1 MKTNKL
7 NRISS
12 VISNFLFISFLI
24 LSFIPIVSNASG
36 LVICGSDTAEYTAS
50 KSVNN
55 SGGTSASLSNFN
67 SVSCQI
73 SNLLPEINHLI
84 NWFISAVGLFFVF
97 RIIWISSKMVFFAYD
112 QSVHTAAIKDLES
125 AVIGFAIVMIAFI
138 LINTIYAAF
147 QIKIN
152 GATGFQFSPF

>member
-1 MKTNKL
+1 MNTNKL
-7 NRISS
+7 KKIA
-12 VISNFLFISFLI
+12 VIANTFLLVSFLV
-24 LSFIPIVSNASG
+24 LSTMPVITYAAGLIV
-36 LVICGSDTAEYTAS
+36 CGSDTAEYTAS
-50 KSVNN
+50 KQVNN

-67 SVSCQI
+67 NVSCQI

-84 NWFISAVGLFFVF
+84 NYLISAAGLFFIF
-97 RIIWISSKMVFFAYD
+97 RIVWISARMIFFAYD
-112 QSVHTAAIKDLES
+112 ANAHKEAVKDLEN